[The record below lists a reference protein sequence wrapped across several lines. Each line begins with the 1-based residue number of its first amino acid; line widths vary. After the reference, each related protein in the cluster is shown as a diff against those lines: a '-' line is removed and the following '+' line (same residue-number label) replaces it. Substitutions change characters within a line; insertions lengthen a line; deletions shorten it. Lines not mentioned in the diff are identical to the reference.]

1 MDALDRDPERDP
13 REGPV
18 RREIGGIGAV
28 RVVPPGERLDVGEGP
43 GWVVVDGVDV
53 TGQAYPRVAVG
64 PEHRERQAAVAPEVG
79 RPEAAD
85 PAVDEDPAVILE
97 PVPDHRL
104 ARGAIGVDGG
114 DHGEERLVEK
124 GSESGGQGRGEEGH
138 KGKGFVL
145 EARAARGDNG
155 VYVRWFMFGGNHADL
170 DMLEASLIN
179 YLNPLANDRDDDTR
193 HPVLTRRDQL
203 DSRLLG

>member
-1 MDALDRDPERDP
+1 MEPPAWFAQLPWRQPVSVATLNIDRGIIPESPGCYAFTEGSISLLP
-13 REGPV
+13 RTV
-18 RREIGGIGAV
+18 LYV
-28 RVVPPGERLDVGEGP
+28 
-43 GWVVVDGVDV
+43 
-53 TGQAYPRVAVG
+53 GQASTSL
-64 PEHRERQAAVAPEVG
+64 RQRLPVYLVDWT
-79 RPEAAD
+79 RP
-85 PAVDEDPAVILE
+85 
-97 PVPDHRL
+97 
-104 ARGAIGVDGG
+104 
-114 DHGEERLVEK
+114 
-124 GSESGGQGRGEEGH
+124 RGEEGH